1 MKFKIKF
8 RKNDVGIQSIF
19 LILTSFLGLILL
31 MAMYIWIPSVKS
43 YYYLQK
49 PLILSIFILI
59 CILGIISALYPSKCK
74 MLMKSGGK
82 LNEID
87 ELENELQF
95 LDEKEETNLKN
106 LKRNQIRFKG
116 HHPDCGKFKS
126 HTLLIKGKKYCP
138 GCTGLSVGAFLAI
151 LGISIYYFLNFPAIF
166 LHISF
171 WIGCGM
177 VFLMLLLIIFL
188 DLGNRLKLIANMTLV
203 LGSLFL
209 LVGIDAVKKNII
221 IEFYFL
227 ILVVFW
233 ILTRMSISEINHKII
248 CQKCREESFCIYD
261 KY

>member
-1 MKFKIKF
+1 M
-8 RKNDVGIQSIF
+8 
-19 LILTSFLGLILL
+19 
-31 MAMYIWIPSVKS
+31 
-43 YYYLQK
+43 
-49 PLILSIFILI
+49 
-59 CILGIISALYPSKCK
+59 
-74 MLMKSGGK
+74 
-82 LNEID
+82 D
-87 ELENELQF
+87 ELAAQGENNF
-95 LDEKEETNLKN
+95 KVGK
-106 LKRNQIRFKG
+106 IRFEG

-151 LGISIYYFLNFPAIF
+151 LGISIYYFLNFPNIF

-177 VFLMLLLIIFL
+177 VFLMLLLLIFL
-188 DLGNRLKLIANMTLV
+188 DLGNRLKLIANLALV

-248 CQKCREESFCIYD
+248 CQECREESSCIYD